1 MSEKIAIVYRTNNYS
16 KFRRLNGNRSVQQA
30 RVQKIIGSIKKV
42 GYVMSPIIVNQSYE
56 VIDGQGRLEALKQLG
71 LPVDY
76 IVVKDIG
83 VNECIAMNLIQTNWA
98 LSDFIDS
105 YAERGAV
112 PYVYMQQLIKRFGKK
127 FSLKVINNAV
137 TGKDEVSAK
146 AIKNGELNCDAHD
159 YENAIEI
166 LNYLLDYREMIKRV
180 DGHIEFYYMAL
191 AFCYRDQ
198 AVNNARMLQNFTRL
212 QANLYPVVNIFQAL
226 EVVEEIYNNRT
237 REKVYIKTNYR
248 QYLEGKYPWYRKK
261 YADKWEVVSDEKVR

>member
-1 MSEKIAIVYRTNNYS
+1 MSEKVAIVYRTNNYS

-127 FSLKVINNAV
+127 FPFKVINNAV
-137 TGKDEVSAK
+137 TGKDEVGSNT
-146 AIKNGELNCDAHD
+146 IKNGDFNCDSDD
-159 YENAIEI
+159 YENAVDI
-166 LNYLLDYREMIKRV
+166 LNYLCDYREMLNRV
-180 DGHIEFYYMAL
+180 DGHTEFYYMAL
-191 AFCYRDQ
+191 AFCYRDP
-198 AVNNARMLQNFTRL
+198 AVNDERMFRNFQRL
-212 QANLYPVVNIFQAL
+212 QANLYPVVNMLQAL
-226 EVVEEIYNNRT
+226 EAIEDIYNNRT

-248 QYLEGKYPWYRKK
+248 QYLEGKYKWYRAK
-261 YADKWEVVSDEKVR
+261 YGAKWKDS